1 MKKAHNVRVKICGM
15 TRFEDA
21 IKAVELG
28 ADAVGFIFYK
38 KSPRGVALAQA
49 KTIIKEL
56 PPFVHR
62 VGVFVNESAERIHSF
77 VEKLGLDLVQLHG
90 DESPADC
97 RKIKARVLK
106 AIRVEDSSS
115 LKRLNQYQVDG
126 FLLDTFH
133 LDAYG
138 GTGQVFDWKLAKQAG
153 RFGRII
159 VAGGLNAGNVIE
171 AIQKAR
177 PYGIDVCSG
186 VEKTP
191 GIKDHKKMRAFIDA
205 ARSANKE

>member
-1 MKKAHNVRVKICGM
+1 MKKVHNVRIKVCGM
-15 TRFEDA
+15 TRLEDA
-21 IKAVELG
+21 MKAVELG
-28 ADAVGFIFYK
+28 ADAIGFIFYR
-38 KSPRGVALAQA
+38 KSPRGVTLAQA
-49 KTIIKEL
+49 KAIIKEL

-62 VGVFVNESAERIHSF
+62 VGVFVNESVERINSF

-97 RKIKARVLK
+97 RKIRARVLK
-106 AIRVEDSSS
+106 AIRVADQSS
-115 LKRLNQYQVDG
+115 LARLNQFKVDG

-133 LDAYG
+133 PDAYG

-153 RFGRII
+153 KLGRII
-159 VAGGLNAGNVIE
+159 VAGGLNAGNVKE

-191 GIKDHKKMRAFIDA
+191 GSKDHKKMRAFIDA
-205 ARSANKE
+205 VRSANKE